1 MGWLEAFCFLLLLHD
16 EPWQPCHRLISRFL
30 SPHSPPFI
38 GGKLGIESVQVQH
51 PKTDGA
57 PLRFWALNV
66 SQECSRN
73 RMNVSSKL
81 EAACFFSVL
90 VTWVYIYIYFFYF
103 RNHGEKQGWQI
114 ALFCFAFF
122 FLAQT
127 VSIYLFTIL
136 LTVEWHNGVSS
147 HKLNE
152 HKRKVHTHRV

>member
-1 MGWLEAFCFLLLLHD
+1 M
-16 EPWQPCHRLISRFL
+16 
-30 SPHSPPFI
+30 
-38 GGKLGIESVQVQH
+38 
-51 PKTDGA
+51 
-57 PLRFWALNV
+57 

-90 VTWVYIYIYFFYF
+90 VTWVYIFLFFILEIMVKSKDDKLYFS
-103 RNHGEKQGWQI
+103 
-114 ALFCFAFF
+114 ALLFFSLNFLEFCPSGT
-122 FLAQT
+122 LAQT

-152 HKRKVHTHRV
+152 HKRKAHTHRV